1 MTYHKKWVAM
11 LLVPMMFWLLLSP
24 MLLTVSA
31 EDSQKTLLERME
43 ESLEISVFYQKEPD
57 RIIKRFDVNEDG
69 WFAIGYGNNTI
80 QIYDS
85 QGNFQYGYR
94 FDNEGTYGITLNENN
109 IVIYLARGNFAFE
122 IDPTGKCIRAEEK
135 YSSKYINEA
144 LDRTS
149 KQIGNVTYSL
159 ERDIGFFDGVY
170 PRLVKTDATGTKT
183 ILHDVTI
190 QGYFA
195 GAFQYI
201 LIALFPIGIIYVIKK
216 KIDDEDRRYAE
227 EAKAKEKE
235 QQEQI

>member
-11 LLVPMMFWLLLSP
+11 LLVPMMFWLLLLP
-24 MLLTVSA
+24 VSVTA
-31 EDSQKTLLERME
+31 SAASSQNERIE
-43 ESLEISVFYQKEPD
+43 KYEKSLEISVFYQKEPD
-57 RIIKRFDVNEDG
+57 RLINCFDVNEDG

-159 ERDIGFFDGVY
+159 ERDIGFACG
-170 PRLVKTDATGTKT
+170 LASS
-183 ILHDVTI
+183 
-190 QGYFA
+190 A
-195 GAFQYI
+195 GICSAH
-201 LIALFPIGIIYVIKK
+201 
-216 KIDDEDRRYAE
+216 
-227 EAKAKEKE
+227 
-235 QQEQI
+235 